1 MVVSQ
6 LVQHGG
12 EPVFEIAG
20 REDSLQQG
28 RSQRASPTR
37 PGLSRNRAPHSK
49 MFGTR
54 LPKTAK
60 WASSIRTAFPVLR
73 EDGEASLHA
82 EKVASIVQSSREKF
96 RRKQSPAVAKAPS
109 AKT

>member
-12 EPVFEIAG
+12 EPIFEIPG
-20 REDSLQQG
+20 RKDSLQKG
-28 RSQRASPTR
+28 RSQRASPPR
-37 PGLSRNRAPHSK
+37 PSLSRNRAPHGK

-60 WASSIRTAFPVLR
+60 RARSVRAAFPILR

-82 EKVASIVQSSREKF
+82 KKVAAIVQSSREKF
-96 RRKQSPAVAKAPS
+96 CRK
-109 AKT
+109 